1 MDRRRFLK
9 DSALAAAALAITPYA
24 KASTLTKD
32 TDNEPTDTTKALID
46 SAPMLQNFAETSIGI
61 AFSVTDMAN
70 GFVEYGLLPDLS
82 DAKTVK
88 CGGYRMTDMTNDI
101 IRVRLTGLKPATKY
115 YYRIGADRI
124 AYKGGYNMKIIE
136 HYTDNTIYS
145 FTTAGAAAPSHFCVI
160 NDTHAYWDT
169 FAKANDK
176 ISELAPACVVWNGDA
191 CNTEETV
198 AAQKRIFLKPEID
211 RKDYASRTPFLL
223 CPGNHDLRGLA
234 NRHLERVWM
243 YRQPEERD
251 SRDWDLGRNFAVR
264 LGDIALIGLDTG
276 EDKQDTNPV
285 FAGLFASKQYREAQT
300 EWLKSALKRKE
311 IAKAP
316 FLVALCH
323 IPLFDSNPKNNPGD
337 VTPDDKSPAYKQDFA
352 FWQRTCSNM
361 WTPLL
366 QKAGC
371 QLIIV
376 AHQHR
381 YHFDAADNSR
391 KWAQICGGGPHLESA
406 TKFPTVIEALV
417 ENKQLVIR
425 VHNLH
430 SNEIAEQHVFKAK

>member
-1 MDRRRFLK
+1 MDRRKFLK

-24 KASTLTKD
+24 KASTLTTV
-32 TDNEPTDTTKALID
+32 TDKSNGTTNALID

-61 AFSVTDMAN
+61 TFSVTDMAN
-70 GFVEYGLLPDLS
+70 GYVEYGLTPDLS

-88 CGGYRMTDMTNDI
+88 CGGYRMTDMANDI
-101 IRVRLTGLKPATKY
+101 IRVRLTGLKSATKY

-124 AYKGGYNMKIIE
+124 AYKGGYNMKITE

-145 FTTAGAAAPSHFCVI
+145 FTTAGAAASSHFCVI

-169 FAKANDK
+169 FAKATDK
-176 ISELAPACVVWNGDA
+176 ISQLAPACVIWNGDA
-191 CNTEETV
+191 CNTEETIDD
-198 AAQKRIFLKPEID
+198 QKRIFLKPEIE
-211 RKDYASRTPFLL
+211 RKDYASNIPFML

-243 YRQPEERD
+243 YRQPEERK

-264 LGDIALIGLDTG
+264 LGEIAIIGLDTG
-276 EDKQDTNPV
+276 EDKQDTNPK

-300 EWLKSALKRKE
+300 EWLRDALKQKE

-337 VTPDDKSPAYKQDFA
+337 VTPDDKAPAYKQDFA

-371 QLIIV
+371 QLIIT

-381 YHFDAADNSR
+381 YHFDAPDANR

-406 TKFPTVIEALV
+406 TRFPTVIEVIV
-417 ENKQLVIR
+417 ENRQLVVK